1 MTRSRLAALTR
12 LRLAA
17 LALIAA
23 TLGAGGCGKSA
34 KPLTRAQL
42 IAKADVV
49 CRRINHKLSS
59 VTIKSQQDIARV
71 APKLAAYEQEALSD
85 LAKLVPPTALAN
97 DWKEIVAGAQT
108 LADNVAKLGE
118 YAKSNNIK
126 AARPL
131 IASSSKIQE
140 HIQAI
145 AKRDGFQDCS
155 KTA

>member
-1 MTRSRLAALTR
+1 MTRT
-12 LRLAA
+12 RLAA
-17 LALIAA
+17 LALTGAA
-23 TLGAGGCGKSA
+23 LGASGCGKSA

-49 CRRINHKLSS
+49 CRRINRKLSS
-59 VTIKSQQDIARV
+59 ITIKSQQDIARV
-71 APKLAAYEQEALSD
+71 APKLAAYEQEALTD
-85 LAKLVPPTALAN
+85 LTKLVPPMALAN

-131 IASSSKIQE
+131 IASSSKIQQR
-140 HIQAI
+140 IQAI